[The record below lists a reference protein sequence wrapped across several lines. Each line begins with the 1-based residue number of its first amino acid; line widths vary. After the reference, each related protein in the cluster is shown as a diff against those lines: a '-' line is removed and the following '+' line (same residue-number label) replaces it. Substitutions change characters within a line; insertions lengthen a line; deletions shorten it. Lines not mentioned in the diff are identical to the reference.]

1 MLVQTPCMENRELLN
16 QYLRYNQYYGCEF
29 SAANNILWSEL
40 YKGEFIIV
48 EDMLLFC
55 HTKNGIIEQIT
66 FPIGKQD
73 EKKAFDAM
81 AAYFN
86 ENNRPF
92 YMYLVE
98 REMFEKID
106 AWYPGKYKIEY
117 QRDEADYLYE
127 WETLAYLKGKKL
139 HGKRNHINRFL
150 ENYPDY
156 KYELID
162 DENYKECIELTR
174 SWKENNELDDTAAYE
189 TDILKY
195 ALENR
200 KVLGLNGALIRV
212 NNRVIAFTLGEP
224 LKEDTY
230 VVHFEKAYA
239 DVQGAYAMINR
250 EFVRR
255 SLKGYRY
262 INREEDM
269 GIPGLRHAKTSYQPV
284 RLVEKGIVTTV

>member
-40 YKGEFIIV
+40 YKGEFIIA

-174 SWKENNELDDTAAYE
+174 SWKENNEVDDTAAYE
-189 TDILKY
+189 TDILKF
-195 ALENR
+195 ALKNR
-200 KVLGLNGALIRV
+200 EVLGLNGALIRV